1 MCKWKQYL
9 EHGRN
14 KATKDSSQF
23 SVLKEGETWTDQ
35 EKDGLPSIN
44 ELELATGLSYKD
56 DDDRL

>member
-1 MCKWKQYL
+1 MCKWKQHL
-9 EHGRN
+9 ELERN

-35 EKDGLPSIN
+35 ENDDLPSSN
-44 ELELATGLSYKD
+44 ELELATGLSCED